1 MLTVKEA
8 SARFGI
14 PKATL
19 YDLINRG
26 KIRAIRHPLGHRL
39 LIPEEEIP
47 KLEAIS
53 LFYLA
58 KEEGDFYLAKEE
70 GEVRP

>member
-1 MLTVKEA
+1 VLTVKEA

-14 PKATL
+14 PKATI
-19 YDLINRG
+19 YEYITKG
-26 KIRAIRHPLGHRL
+26 KLRVIRHPLGHRL
-39 LIPEEEIP
+39 LIPEEELP
-47 KLEAIS
+47 KLEAVS

-58 KEEGDFYLAKEE
+58 REE

>member
-1 MLTVKEA
+1 MITVREA

-14 PKATL
+14 PKATI
-19 YDLINRG
+19 YDYINRG
-26 KIRAIRHPLGHRL
+26 KIRVIRHPLGHRL
-39 LIPEEEIP
+39 LIPEDELP

-58 KEEGDFYLAKEE
+58 KEEGE
-70 GEVRP
+70 EVRP